1 MQPAT
6 LFLYFFLIS
15 TNMPVNARVPTAWPS
30 NIWVQPELRETMTAL
45 WQTSPTFRA
54 QCDRIGA
61 QRRYHV
67 HIVIDAS
74 MVLHRRCRAQCTM
87 RSFTTGLVMAR
98 IAVPDKQELHELIP
112 HELEHVIEHID
123 GVDLRR
129 LMVQGGTGVYEVGDG
144 RIETARAISAGRK
157 VRAEM
162 ATGQLVTRR

>member
-1 MQPAT
+1 MQPAA
-6 LFLYFFLIS
+6 LFLYWFLIS
-15 TNMPVNARVPTAWPS
+15 THAPVNVRVQTPWPS
-30 NIWVQPELRETMTAL
+30 NIWVQSELRETMTAL

-54 QCDRIGA
+54 QCEKIGA
-61 QRRYHV
+61 QKRYHV

-87 RSFTTGLVMAR
+87 RTFTTGLVMAR
-98 IAVPDKQELHELIP
+98 ITVPDKQELHELIP
-112 HELEHVIEHID
+112 HELEHVTEHID

-129 LMVQGGTGVYEVGDG
+129 ALALGGEGVYEAGDG